1 MVGQICR
8 MNSSARKEFS
18 QFTPSHGIRLPVP
31 PVNTAAPCFDL
42 REAMSMSP
50 DPHQAREKDTSGS
63 LESSN
68 CNQDNNL
75 ITIIL
80 EC

>member
-1 MVGQICR
+1 MVLLDPPLGR
-8 MNSSARKEFS
+8 HGSR
-18 QFTPSHGIRLPVP
+18 PLPHGIWLPVP